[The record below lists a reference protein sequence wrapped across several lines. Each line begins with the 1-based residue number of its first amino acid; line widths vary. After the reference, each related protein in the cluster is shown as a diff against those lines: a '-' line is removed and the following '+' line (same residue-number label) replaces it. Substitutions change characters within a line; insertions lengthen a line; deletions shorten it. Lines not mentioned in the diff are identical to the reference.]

1 MRPEKSTIV
10 EDVRVKFKG
19 SPFVIIAEYTGMT
32 VPHFAELRKRLAG
45 CGAEIHVV
53 KNTFIRIAA
62 KDLGMPDLS
71 DALTGQ
77 NAVVTGEVDICAAA
91 KVLKTFAKEFQKP
104 AVKAGAL
111 DNEPLNADQINS
123 LAELPSKETLQA
135 TLLGVLLAPATK
147 LVRTLNE
154 PAASLARLLQ
164 AKADQ
169 HSA

>member
-10 EDVRVKFKG
+10 EDLRSKFQG
-19 SPFVIIAEYTGMT
+19 SPFLIVAEYTGMT
-32 VPHFAELRKRLAG
+32 VPHFAELRNRLSG

-53 KNTFIRIAA
+53 KNSFIKIAA
-62 KDLGMPDLS
+62 KELGMPDLS
-71 DALTGQ
+71 DALRGQ
-77 NAVVTGEVDICAAA
+77 NAVVTGEADICAAA
-91 KVLKTFAKEFQKP
+91 KILKTFAKEFQKP
-104 AVKAGAL
+104 ALKAGAL
-111 DNEPLNADQINS
+111 DNAPLDPKQIEA

-154 PAASLARLLQ
+154 PGASLARVLQ

-169 HSA
+169 HAA

>member
-10 EDVRVKFKG
+10 EDVRVKFQG
-19 SPFVIIAEYTGMT
+19 SPFLIVAEYTGMT
-32 VPHFAELRKRLAG
+32 VPHFAELRNRLAG

-53 KNTFIRIAA
+53 KNTFIKIAA
-62 KDLGMPDLS
+62 KELGMPDLS
-71 DALTGQ
+71 SALTGQ
-77 NAVVTGEVDICAAA
+77 NAVVTGEADICAAA
-91 KVLKTFAKEFQKP
+91 KVLKSFAKEFQKP

-111 DNEPLNADQINS
+111 DNAPLNPAQINA
-123 LAELPSKETLQA
+123 LAELPSKEVLQA

-154 PAASLARLLQ
+154 PGASLARVLQ
-164 AKADQ
+164 AKVDQ

>member
-10 EDVRVKFKG
+10 EDVRVKFQG
-19 SPFVIIAEYTGMT
+19 SPFLIVAEYTGMT
-32 VPHFAELRKRLAG
+32 VPHFAELRNRLAG

-53 KNTFIRIAA
+53 KNTFIKIAA
-62 KDLGMPDLS
+62 KELGMPDLS
-71 DALTGQ
+71 SALTGQ
-77 NAVVTGEVDICAAA
+77 NAVVTGEADICAAA

-111 DNEPLNADQINS
+111 DNAPLNPEQINS
-123 LAELPSKETLQA
+123 LAELPSKEVLQA

-154 PAASLARLLQ
+154 PGASLARVLQ
-164 AKADQ
+164 AKVDQ